1 MSIDLTRR
9 GAVVAGAAALAMP
22 GIGRAQ
28 PAAIKVGMI
37 HPVTGALA
45 YGGQLCRMGGQAAIE
60 DINQGGIKSLGGAK
74 LEALLGDAQG
84 RPDIGAGL
92 VDQMAENGAVGFTGC
107 FASSIALA
115 ATQAAAKYGLPFSI
129 DSGIA
134 DSITGRGLTNV
145 FRLFP
150 NASSVA
156 ADAIAALD
164 AINKQAGSPAKTAVI
179 VHEDGE
185 YGTGTAKLLGDK
197 LGGIGIKA
205 IESIPHATP
214 TRDFTNVV
222 LRIRAA
228 KPDLVI
234 PIDYNNEYVL
244 LIRTLTQQ
252 RVDLVAIYSVAG
264 GGFNLRFAREQP
276 EVSSGIIDFNHWLN
290 PRSPQA
296 PAFRKRFADQG
307 TLFGWEILFGYFAM
321 RFLADGIE
329 RAGTTNKQKLTEAL
343 AASTYGSDLL
353 TYGPTKMVGG
363 QNVNAHATA
372 LQIEDQDIHV
382 VYPQQYADAK
392 VVYPRPKA

>member
-9 GAVVAGAAALAMP
+9 GAVVAGAAALARP
-22 GIGRAQ
+22 AIGRAQ